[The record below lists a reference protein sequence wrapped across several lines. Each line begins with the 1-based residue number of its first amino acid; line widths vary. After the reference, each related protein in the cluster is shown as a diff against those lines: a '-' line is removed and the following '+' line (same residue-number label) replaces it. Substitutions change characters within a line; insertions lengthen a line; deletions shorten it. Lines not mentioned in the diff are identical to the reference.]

1 MLHWRVV
8 DDRIIVW
15 VMFFYTFVP
24 QTICKELVEPLL
36 DVVQSDEKVAQLF
49 DYLVANIIGKNGW
62 SPHHW
67 TLVYFVCH
75 VFQVMACLLYGWCIN
90 VFIENYF
97 LTYGYEVMKIVDSIV
112 LQILHVFYQIFTGL
126 SILLRLLLSWQ
137 EHLWEPNGNSLSTF
151 CEMYLEK
158 FLAVW

>member
-1 MLHWRVV
+1 M
-8 DDRIIVW
+8 
-15 VMFFYTFVP
+15 MFCFFAQ
-24 QTICKELVEPLL
+24 QTLCKELLEPIL
-36 DVVQSDEKVAQLF
+36 DAVQSDEKVTQLF

-97 LTYGYEVMKIVDSIV
+97 LTYGYEVMKIMNC
-112 LQILHVFYQIFTGL
+112 ILF
-126 SILLRLLLSWQ
+126 
-137 EHLWEPNGNSLSTF
+137 
-151 CEMYLEK
+151 
-158 FLAVW
+158 